1 MCTFTTTCSRLFLD
15 LYSLEYFL
23 RVRKNILL
31 LLGHLYLDTGY
42 WILTSSELHQRA
54 VNSQHRVKASLSSA
68 ITISQLLSQKRQ
80 EILRQ
85 RGDKTRVRSGDSCQ
99 VNGPTQKYEF
109 LLQSLKVYILFT
121 QSQSGNIVTR
131 SH

>member
-1 MCTFTTTCSRLFLD
+1 MHLHQHLQQTVSRFIFYRIFSPRAKKHFIFTRPFVSR
-15 LYSLEYFL
+15 
-23 RVRKNILL
+23 
-31 LLGHLYLDTGY
+31 H

-54 VNSQHRVKASLSSA
+54 VNSQHRVKARLSSV

-99 VNGPTQKYEF
+99 VNGPAQKYEF

-121 QSQSGNIVTR
+121 QSVWEYC
-131 SH
+131 H